1 MRAGAGVGRRCT
13 AWRGAATPAAAGCR
27 GFAARGQEGSRGGLL
42 RALRGFRVRFRLRD
56 LRGLRVG
63 IWLCVLCV
71 SFLLRGLR
79 VLDPLRLALLASS
92 PSGGAKSYGLCVLCV
107 GFKRG
112 RRWSGLDDAR
122 RKAEAFP
129 EGVDDLVL
137 FVETDDER

>member
-1 MRAGAGVGRRCT
+1 MPLFFFARLAAGNA
-13 AWRGAATPAAAGCR
+13 AATGRFSPLPFFAGLPFF
-27 GFAARGQEGSRGGLL
+27 G
-42 RALRGFRVRFRLRD
+42 
-56 LRGLRVG
+56 
-63 IWLCVLCV
+63 
-71 SFLLRGLR
+71 
-79 VLDPLRLALLASS
+79 DPLRLALLASS

-137 FVETDDER
+137 FIETDDER